1 MTLIIIQLG
10 RLFSYT
16 CLSGK
21 LLAEQIPVDG
31 RGRSLNPT
39 GRGASDRGRLRGIPH
54 NSLVASRHVL
64 QLEAVGLR
72 LQVARVAYLLRER
85 VDLHG
90 QVLWLGLQL
99 LDDLA
104 QVEALEVVEAERD
117 ACQVECVV
125 LEELEDLVGQVL
137 FFGVVFDLDLGE
149 AHLGRLFKKQ
159 AAVEC

>member
-31 RGRSLNPT
+31 RGRSLKPT
-39 GRGASDRGRLRGIPH
+39 GRGRLRGIPH
-54 NSLVASRHVL
+54 NSLVGSRHVL

-159 AAVEC
+159 VAVEC